1 MKEKVLTAKIKN
13 TWTTAY
19 EAGKD
24 TQLSKIAAKALS
36 QLHEMCYLQNAIRT
50 NPGGAYAHMMTHEV
64 ESEVPAVVPNH
75 RRV

>member
-1 MKEKVLTAKIKN
+1 M
-13 TWTTAY
+13 
-19 EAGKD
+19 
-24 TQLSKIAAKALS
+24 AAEALS
-36 QLHEMCYLQNAIRT
+36 QLHEMCLTVTYKDVIRT